1 MEYFNHANDNFRYNF
16 KGCPNQ
22 PTIYSKKFIKLFG
35 SNNEFNKN
43 DITEKQK
50 NIASSAQKIFEE
62 YLENIIKE
70 YSEKTGFKNLVYAG
84 GCALNSLANV
94 SVEEDTTK
102 KVSIYKY
109 PTSISGHFP
118 VNMVLNKMKTND
130 QYCLNTSLYNNFSG
144 LLKYPGILTLE
155 PLSKL

>member
-84 GCALNSLANV
+84 GCALNSLANGRIL
-94 SVEEDTTK
+94 EK
-102 KVSIYKY
+102 KNILPLFIKK
-109 PTSISGHFP
+109 
-118 VNMVLNKMKTND
+118 N
-130 QYCLNTSLYNNFSG
+130 YNYNAFLIT
-144 LLKYPGILTLE
+144 LLKI
-155 PLSKL
+155 K